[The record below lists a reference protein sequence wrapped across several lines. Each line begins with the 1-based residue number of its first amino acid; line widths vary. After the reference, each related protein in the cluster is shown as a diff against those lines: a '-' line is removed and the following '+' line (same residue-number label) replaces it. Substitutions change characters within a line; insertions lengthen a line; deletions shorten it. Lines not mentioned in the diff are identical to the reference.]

1 MATYRTCD
9 ALVEALRD
17 FGVRYF
23 FSVSG
28 ANIEPIHDSIY
39 LYGCRRLISVLAK
52 HESGAAFMADAH
64 ARVHKTLGVCGSTSG
79 GGMLNLLAGVAEAN
93 AESVPL
99 LALVGQP
106 PTSLWGKG
114 AFQDSSGIG
123 RALNAVELFRQ
134 VSKYTGLIHKPDEA
148 LAHLEEAIT
157 ASLSGR
163 PGASVLLLP
172 RDVLLSEIPGGKSST
187 LAIRS
192 SRASSPV
199 DEETLAALARTFL
212 QSKRPVLILGHGV
225 LRSIK
230 HDRIIEFAERHS
242 VPTVVTLSGKGA
254 FPNRHRLFRGVLSVS
269 GHPTAVRTIAEADVV
284 FLIGAGLN
292 LMTRAPLSDI
302 LQGKRL
308 VSINADDDYID
319 RIANPDLK
327 VLGDAGE
334 IISSLLEWL
343 EAESTP
349 IPASLETAI
358 DLALEQVEPPVLTRK
373 PDESARPLC
382 TPTSLTMYEAMKA
395 LSDTIP
401 CGAHL
406 LIDAGNAGATACHL
420 LPCPEEGTFVT
431 ALGMG
436 GMGWAVA
443 GSVGAALSPR
453 DEDPRVTIVITGD
466 GALLMNGNEI
476 NTIVA
481 HQLPVIMIVL
491 NNAAHG
497 MCITRQTLFFDSRF
511 QAVEYPEVNAETF
524 ARSLAGLLG
533 IHTARVTSRQQ
544 LCEVFSRFVAE
555 KKPALIDV
563 LVIKDEVPPF
573 TPFLAAA
580 RDLIGMK

>member
-9 ALVEALRD
+9 ALVETLRD

-39 LYGCRRLISVLAK
+39 LYGRRRLISVLAK

-79 GGMLNLLAGVAEAN
+79 GAMLNLLAGVAEAN

-123 RALNAVELFRQ
+123 RALNAIELFRQ
-134 VSKYTGLIHKPDEA
+134 VSKYTALIHKADEA

-172 RDVLLSEIPGGKSST
+172 RDVLLSEIPGGKSSS
-187 LAIRS
+187 LAIKS
-192 SRASSPV
+192 YRASSPV
-199 DEETLAALARTFL
+199 DEKALGALARTFL

-230 HDRIIEFAERHS
+230 HGRIIEFAERYS
-242 VPTVVTLSGKGA
+242 VPTVVTLSGKSA

-269 GHPTAVRTIAEADVV
+269 GHPTAVRTIAEADIV

-292 LMTRAPLSDI
+292 LMTRTPLGD
-302 LQGKRL
+302 LLREKRL
-308 VSINADDDYID
+308 VYINVDDEYID
-319 RIANPDLK
+319 RVANPSLK

-343 EAESTP
+343 EVDSKP
-349 IPASLETAI
+349 IPVSLEAPT
-358 DLALEQVEPPVLTRK
+358 DLEQVEPPVLTRK
-373 PDESARPLC
+373 PDDSARLSC

-395 LSDTIP
+395 LRDIIP
-401 CGAHL
+401 RGAHL

-420 LPCPEEGTFVT
+420 LPCPEGGTFVT

-453 DEDPRVTIVITGD
+453 DEDPRVTIVIAGD

-497 MCITRQTLFFDSRF
+497 MCITRQALFFDSRF
-511 QAVEYPEVNAETF
+511 EAVEYPEVNAEIF
-524 ARSLAGLLG
+524 ARSLAGTLG
-533 IHTARVTSRQQ
+533 ISTARVTSPQELR
-544 LCEVFSRFVAE
+544 EVFSRFVAE

-563 LVIKDEVPPF
+563 LVTKDEVPPF
-573 TPFLAAA
+573 TPFLTAA
-580 RDLIGMK
+580 RNLVETK